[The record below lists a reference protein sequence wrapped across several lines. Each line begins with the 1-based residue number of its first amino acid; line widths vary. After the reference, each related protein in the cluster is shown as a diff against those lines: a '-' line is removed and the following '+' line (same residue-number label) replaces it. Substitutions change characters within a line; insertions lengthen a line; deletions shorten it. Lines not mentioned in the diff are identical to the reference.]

1 MQKKKKK
8 ELKNKWINP
17 EKKLEKKMKGKEGK
31 EGRGGAKKKGAE
43 PIGKGEG
50 RGSERWRGNW

>member
-1 MQKKKKK
+1 MNQSRK
-8 ELKNKWINP
+8 
-17 EKKLEKKMKGKEGK
+17 KKLEKKMKGKEGK

-50 RGSERWRGNW
+50 RGSER